1 VAFSSYQR
9 DRERGIAQETGY
21 AILALKR
28 KVFLEMALQSER
40 SLDQT
45 DWKILRELQKDA
57 RLSYNELGRRV
68 GLSAPATAER
78 VRKLEDADI
87 ITSYGVQVDVAKI
100 GLPLLVFIQLRCF
113 PERCLF
119 KTSSAEKFPEILEI
133 HKLSGS
139 HCALLKVALSSMEHL
154 EAFNERLGVH
164 GEQITNVVTSN
175 LFSQR
180 VIDWE
185 EPEVNLRPS
194 LQQGWNKRER

>member
-1 VAFSSYQR
+1 MLY
-9 DRERGIAQETGY
+9 
-21 AILALKR
+21 LLLKR
-28 KVFLEMALQSER
+28 KVYREMALQSEG
-40 SLDQT
+40 SLDPT
-45 DWKILRELQKDA
+45 NWKILRELQKDA
-57 RLSYNELGRRV
+57 RLSYNELGKRV

-78 VRKLEDADI
+78 VRKLEDAGI
-87 ITSYGVQVDVAKI
+87 ITSYGAQVDVTKL

-113 PERCLF
+113 PDRCLF

-133 HKLSGS
+133 HKLSGG

-164 GEQITNVVTSN
+164 GEQITNIATSN

-180 VIDWE
+180 LIDWE

-194 LQQGWNKRER
+194 IQPGWNKRER

>member
-1 VAFSSYQR
+1 
-9 DRERGIAQETGY
+9 
-21 AILALKR
+21 
-28 KVFLEMALQSER
+28 MALQSER

-45 DWKILRELQKDA
+45 DWKILRELQQDG
-57 RLSYNELGRRV
+57 RLSFNELGRRV

-87 ITSYGVQVDVAKI
+87 ITSYGAQVDVAKL

-119 KTSSAEKFPEILEI
+119 KTSSAEQFPEVLEI

-139 HCALLKVALSSMEHL
+139 HCALLKVALSSLEHL
-154 EAFNERLGVH
+154 EAFTERLGAH

-175 LFSQR
+175 LFSKP

-185 EPEVNLRPS
+185 EPEVTLRPS
-194 LQQGWNKRER
+194 LQPGWEKCKR

>member
-1 VAFSSYQR
+1 MREEEHKKR
-9 DRERGIAQETGY
+9 DMLY
-21 AILALKR
+21 LLLKR
-28 KVFLEMALQSER
+28 KVVLKMALQSER

-45 DWKILRELQKDA
+45 DWKILRELQQDA

-78 VRKLEDADI
+78 VRKLEDAGI
-87 ITSYGVQVDVAKI
+87 ITSYGAQMDVAKL

-180 VIDWE
+180 MIDWE

-194 LQQGWNKRER
+194 IQPGWNKRER

>member
-1 VAFSSYQR
+1 MLYLLV
-9 DRERGIAQETGY
+9 
-21 AILALKR
+21 KR

-45 DWKILRELQKDA
+45 DWKILRELQQDA

-78 VRKLEDADI
+78 VRKLEDAEI
-87 ITSYGVQVDVAKI
+87 ITSYGAQVDVAKI

-113 PERCLF
+113 PQSCLF
-119 KTSSAEKFPEILEI
+119 KTSSAEQFPEILEI

-180 VIDWE
+180 MIDWE

-194 LQQGWNKRER
+194 LQPGWETRKR

>member
-1 VAFSSYQR
+1 MLY
-9 DRERGIAQETGY
+9 
-21 AILALKR
+21 LLLKR
-28 KVFLEMALQSER
+28 KVGMKMALQSER

-78 VRKLEDADI
+78 VRKLEDAGV
-87 ITSYGVQVDVAKI
+87 ITSYGAQMDVAKL

-180 VIDWE
+180 MIDWE

-194 LQQGWNKRER
+194 IQPGWDRRER

>member
-1 VAFSSYQR
+1 MLYF
-9 DRERGIAQETGY
+9 
-21 AILALKR
+21 LLKR

-78 VRKLEDADI
+78 VRKLEDVGI
-87 ITSYGVQVDVAKI
+87 ITSYGAQVDVAKI

-119 KTSSAEKFPEILEI
+119 KTSSAERFPEILEM

-154 EAFNERLGVH
+154 EAFNERLSVH
-164 GEQITNVVTSN
+164 GEQITDVVTSN
-175 LFSQR
+175 LFSKP

-185 EPEVNLRPS
+185 EPGVNLRPS
-194 LQQGWNKRER
+194 IQPGWDKRER

>member
-1 VAFSSYQR
+1 MLYSHV
-9 DRERGIAQETGY
+9 
-21 AILALKR
+21 KR

-40 SLDQT
+40 SRDQT
-45 DWKILRELQKDA
+45 DWKILRELQQDA
-57 RLSYNELGRRV
+57 RLSFNELGRRV
-68 GLSAPATAER
+68 GLSAPAAAER
-78 VRKLEDADI
+78 VRKLEDAGI
-87 ITSYGVQVDVAKI
+87 ITSYGAQVDVAKL

-119 KTSSAEKFPEILEI
+119 KTSSAEQFPEILEM

-139 HCALLKVALSSMEHL
+139 HCALLKVALSSLEHL
-154 EAFNERLGVH
+154 EALNERLGVY

-175 LFSQR
+175 LFSKP

-194 LQQGWNKRER
+194 LQQGWDKRKR

>member
-1 VAFSSYQR
+1 
-9 DRERGIAQETGY
+9 
-21 AILALKR
+21 
-28 KVFLEMALQSER
+28 MALQSER

-78 VRKLEDADI
+78 VRKLEDAGI
-87 ITSYGVQVDVAKI
+87 ITNYGAQVDVAKI

-113 PERCLF
+113 PDRCLF
-119 KTSSAEKFPEILEI
+119 KTSSAEKFPEVLEM

-139 HCALLKVALSSMEHL
+139 YCALLKVALSSMEHL
-154 EAFNERLGVH
+154 EAFNERLSVH
-164 GEQITNVVTSN
+164 GEQVTNVATSN
-175 LFSQR
+175 LFSKS

-185 EPEVNLRPS
+185 EPEVDLCPS
-194 LQQGWNKRER
+194 IQPGWDKRGR